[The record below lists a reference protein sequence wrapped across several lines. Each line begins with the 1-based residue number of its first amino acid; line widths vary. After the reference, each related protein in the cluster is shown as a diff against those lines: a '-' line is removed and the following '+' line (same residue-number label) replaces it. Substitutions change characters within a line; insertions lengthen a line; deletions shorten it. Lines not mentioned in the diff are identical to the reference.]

1 MIYLT
6 HLALKRDIH
15 HGSFRCSRNASLGDM
30 DVIRVNFR
38 SPDTLHKYN
47 KRICVALRPCL
58 FCTAKRT
65 EKASFSY

>member
-15 HGSFRCSRNASLGDM
+15 HGSFRCSRNASLGNM
-30 DVIRVNFR
+30 DVMRVNFR
-38 SPDTLHKYN
+38 SLDTLHKYN
-47 KRICVALRPCL
+47 KRICMALHLRL
-58 FCTAKRT
+58 VCTANRA